1 MTATGSFAFLLALA
15 CLVACLDWWAVAS
28 SRRRLECVL
37 KPLVIGVLMA
47 AAVAAEASPMR
58 PWFLAALFF
67 SLVGDVFL
75 LFDARGFLGGLAAFL
90 VAHVLYVIGLSTVE
104 LHTAWLASGS
114 VVAIAA
120 GFLLGPTIVR
130 GARRRHR
137 VLPAPVTLYLLA
149 LSTMLVVAFGT
160 GNLLAA
166 FGALAFLV
174 SDAVLGWNAFVRP
187 VPRARL
193 VIMTTYHL
201 AQVALVASLV
211 F

>member
-1 MTATGSFAFLLALA
+1 
-15 CLVACLDWWAVAS
+15 
-28 SRRRLECVL
+28 
-37 KPLVIGVLMA
+37 
-47 AAVAAEASPMR
+47 MR